1 MSLADDLKAETADAD
16 LRGANRRLLLA
27 LDKAKAT
34 RAELVEAV
42 YQAAKDAASALVIP
56 LVAKPEPD
64 RRKGKP
70 EVAVVVLSDFQLGK
84 VTPSYNSDIC
94 AERIEKM
101 AHKVRSLT
109 AIQRADHPVRDCH
122 VFLLGDV
129 IEGEMIFPGQAH
141 RIDSSLYRQVTV
153 DGPRILATFLRAMLD
168 DFQTVTVWS
177 VDGNHGALGGPF
189 RKEYHPE
196 SNGDRMLY
204 RITATVLGGEKR
216 LTWHMPDP
224 AGERNWYVVAEI
236 GRYRSLLLHGDQ
248 FRGHSGI
255 PWYGIQKKA
264 GGWAL
269 GAIPE
274 TFDDVDFGHWHQPTR
289 LTLNR
294 VTARCNG
301 STESHNT
308 FAIEQLAAVGRPS
321 QGLRFIEPEAGH
333 VTAEY
338 TVYLD

>member
-1 MSLADDLKAETADAD
+1 MSLTDDLAATQQDD
-16 LRGANRRLLLA
+16 LRDALNRTLRQLDRAN
-27 LDKAKAT
+27 AK
-34 RAELVEAV
+34 REELVEAV
-42 YQAAKDAASALVIP
+42 YRAARDASAALEIP
-56 LVAKPEPD
+56 NVPPPPPD
-64 RRKGKP
+64 RRSKARP
-70 EVAVVVLSDFQLGK
+70 EVAVVVLSDWQLGK
-84 VTPSYNSDIC
+84 LTPSYNSEVC

-101 AHKVRSLT
+101 AEKVRRLT
-109 AIQRADHPVRDCH
+109 AIQRADHPVRECH

-129 IEGEMIFPGQAH
+129 IEGELVFPGQSH

-153 DGPRILATFLRAMLD
+153 DGPRILAGFLRSMLAE
-168 DFQTVTVWS
+168 FQTVTVWS

-204 RITATVLGGEKR
+204 RITSTVLDGEKR
-216 LTWHMPDP
+216 LTWNMTDPD
-224 AGERNWYVVAEI
+224 GERNWYIVAQV
-236 GRYRSLLLHGDQ
+236 GSYRSLLLHGDQ
-248 FRGHSGI
+248 FRGHAGI
-255 PWYGIQKKA
+255 PWYGLQKKA

-274 TFDDVDFGHWHQPTR
+274 QFEDVDFGHYHQPTR
-289 LTLNR
+289 VTLNR

-321 QGLRFIEPEAGH
+321 QGLRFVEPEAGH

-338 TVYLD
+338 CVYLD